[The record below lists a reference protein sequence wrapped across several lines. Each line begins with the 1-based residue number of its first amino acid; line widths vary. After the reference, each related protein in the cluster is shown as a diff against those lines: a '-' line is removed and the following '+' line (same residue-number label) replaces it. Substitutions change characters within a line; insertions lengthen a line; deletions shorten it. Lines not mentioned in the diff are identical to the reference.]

1 MVSGIFDG
9 AVRENPPPAASD
21 CCMDSR
27 HIENYLGALMAALDR
42 HTLISMTDR
51 DGRIIYVNER
61 MCKVT
66 GYDSHELI
74 GEDHRILN
82 SGHHPPD
89 FFEKMWAHLNSGLTW
104 SGQIKNLRKNG
115 DNCWIHTTITP
126 VFDYRNELVGFIS
139 VRTDISG
146 QKRAEERLKSAL
158 GLEKKAQK
166 RLMEAI
172 NAMHGGVTIFD
183 KHGLL
188 IAGNDNLVSIY
199 PQLDKML
206 KPGTPIEDM
215 LRALHPKLTETQLE
229 ARKDKVMNAAEDE
242 IRLLPTGNIIKI
254 SRSRTRNGDVIAL
267 NTDITDY
274 VEKERRLQQKANKLK
289 KALEKEKELNNMQR
303 QFVSMASHEFR
314 TPLAIIDGAA
324 QRLYRRRENLDGEEV
339 SKRVT
344 KIRRS
349 VQRMT
354 NLMESTLSAARMD
367 AGKVVIKI
375 TDCNIA
381 ELLESACQ
389 RQQEIAVNHKISLK
403 LRELPETIRCDEG
416 AIGQVMTN
424 LLSNAVKYSPGSPD
438 ILVEGRVEAAN
449 ILISITDN
457 GLGIDAEDLPR
468 LFERFFRAGT
478 STGIAGTGIGLNL
491 ARLLVREHGG
501 NITLQ
506 SEKGKGSCFTV
517 KLPIADP
524 QSVDMKK
531 QAMASAKGGK

>member
-1 MVSGIFDG
+1 
-9 AVRENPPPAASD
+9 
-21 CCMDSR
+21 
-27 HIENYLGALMAALDR
+27 MAAFDR

-66 GYDSHELI
+66 GYDSHELV

-82 SGHHPPD
+82 SGHHPPE
-89 FFEKMWAHLNSGLTW
+89 FFEKMWVHLNSGLTW
-104 SGQIKNLRKNG
+104 SGQIKNRRKNG
-115 DNCWIHTTITP
+115 DICWIHTTITP
-126 VFDYRNELVGFIS
+126 VFDYRNQLVGFIS

-146 QKRAEERLKSAL
+146 QKRAEERLKDTL
-158 GLEKKAQK
+158 KLEKKAQK
-166 RLMEAI
+166 RLMDAI

-183 KHGLL
+183 KQGLL
-188 IAGNDNLVSIY
+188 IAGNDNLVAIY
-199 PQLDKML
+199 PQLDSML

-215 LRALHPKLTETQLE
+215 LKVLHPKSSKKQLE
-229 ARKDKVMNAAEDE
+229 TRKNRIMSAAEDE
-242 IRLLPTGNIIKI
+242 IRVLPTGNIIKI

-274 VEKERRLQQKANKLK
+274 VEKEKRLQQKAAKLK
-289 KALEKEKELNNMQR
+289 KALQKEKELNNMQR

-324 QRLYRRRENLDGEEV
+324 QRLHRRRGRLDEEEV

-367 AGKVVIKI
+367 AGKVAIKI
-375 TDCNIA
+375 ANCNIA
-381 ELLESACQ
+381 ELLEITCQ
-389 RQQEIAVNHKISLK
+389 RQQEIAINHEIALK
-403 LRELPETIRCDEG
+403 LGDLPETVSCDEG
-416 AIGQVMTN
+416 AIGQVITN
-424 LLSNAVKYSPGSPD
+424 LLSNAVKYAPGSPD
-438 ILVEGRVEAAN
+438 ILVEAGIAGN
-449 ILISITDN
+449 DIHISITDN

-468 LFERFFRAGT
+468 LFERFFRAKT

-491 ARLLVREHGG
+491 ARLLMREHGG
-501 NITLQ
+501 DITLQ
-506 SEKGKGSCFTV
+506 SEKGKGSCFTI
-517 KLPIADP
+517 KLPIAGP
-524 QSVDMKK
+524 AVVDEEKR
-531 QAMASAKGGK
+531 AMPAGEGGE